1 MERLFSEEKN
11 KDVEAPKRKQ
21 MMRFRLVSLFWIL
34 MVSTDA
40 ACSTDASLDGGEPR
54 SLGGTTDSVL
64 YILLVSALLKC

>member
-1 MERLFSEEKN
+1 
-11 KDVEAPKRKQ
+11 
-21 MMRFRLVSLFWIL
+21 